1 MEQTILFSHEG
12 ALSPAELNWETPLLY
27 QGSTK
32 LYDKTNDPARSF
44 LSSVTIP
51 RPIAQKLT
59 AINGKCQLTQAHGIF
74 RSAHVF
80 SPKAE
85 FIDGLERICYL
96 EYKEKGLFVREYGGG
111 KTAGYSAYYPL
122 LCKQLRTARFEE
134 SEPDVFLVPE
144 SRVTELV
151 DKINLLIQWRL
162 SGKLTLTP
170 VQEVDSFSIM
180 KTQRFFFMAFW
191 RMDNAQ
197 ESRPQPKTDSSG
209 DKHALSALLK
219 RIADSC
225 QQARS
230 AAELQAVEKEIAWI
244 KERLDFVEELCES
257 RKMYFK
263 RSEELGL

>member
-96 EYKEKGLFVREYGGG
+96 EYKEKGL
-111 KTAGYSAYYPL
+111 L
-122 LCKQLRTARFEE
+122 
-134 SEPDVFLVPE
+134 SENTGAE
-144 SRVTELV
+144 
-151 DKINLLIQWRL
+151 K
-162 SGKLTLTP
+162 
-170 VQEVDSFSIM
+170 
-180 KTQRFFFMAFW
+180 
-191 RMDNAQ
+191 
-197 ESRPQPKTDSSG
+197 
-209 DKHALSALLK
+209 
-219 RIADSC
+219 
-225 QQARS
+225 QQATAPITRFSANSCAPPGLRS
-230 AAELQAVEKEIAWI
+230 RSLTSFWFRKAG
-244 KERLDFVEELCES
+244 S
-257 RKMYFK
+257 R
-263 RSEELGL
+263 SL